1 MDTAVG
7 RMENKQQESFGVPAA
22 HISLTELGSSQ
33 GSVGGC
39 LLCLYLSSWE
49 EEGVS
54 AHQAV
59 FTGSVEHCISLSAV
73 WVFQR

>member
-1 MDTAVG
+1 MDTEMG

-22 HISLTELGSSQ
+22 HISLTALGLLQ

-39 LLCLYLSSWE
+39 LLCLSSWE
-49 EEGVS
+49 EEGVF

-59 FTGSVEHCISLSAV
+59 FC
-73 WVFQR
+73 WQC